1 MRARGVIHVLERLVA
16 QHGAPAYRRSDNGP
30 EFVAQAVQ
38 QWVQA
43 RQVQTV
49 YIAPGSPWQ
58 NPYGESFNGRLRDE
72 CLNMEWF
79 RNVVEAKVVI
89 EQWRRQYNEDRPHS
103 SLGYLTPT
111 EFRQAY
117 DGQQAE
123 PAALRAPSKPRT
135 TSAILTV

>member
-1 MRARGVIHVLERLVA
+1 MMRARGVIQVLERLVA
-16 QHGAPAYRRSDNGP
+16 QHGAPAYLRSDNGP

-89 EQWRRQYNEDRPHS
+89 EQWRRQ
-103 SLGYLTPT
+103 
-111 EFRQAY
+111 
-117 DGQQAE
+117 
-123 PAALRAPSKPRT
+123 
-135 TSAILTV
+135 